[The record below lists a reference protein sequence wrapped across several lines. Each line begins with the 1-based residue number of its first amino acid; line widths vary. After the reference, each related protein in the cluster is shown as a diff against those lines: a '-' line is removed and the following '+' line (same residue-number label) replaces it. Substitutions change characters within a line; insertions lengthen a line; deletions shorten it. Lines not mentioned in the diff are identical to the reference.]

1 MRLSFFCDFLCVKL
15 RLNEVN
21 HAVAM
26 KNWVAQVKW
35 HKKIEQELK
44 GLDLSPPVAVA
55 VGGGSEMLGLLQASV
70 DWVDRVCLIV
80 SDSQAAE
87 STAAAIREV
96 SGLLSKTE
104 REVVMVPEVQGE
116 RRSWI
121 PENEAL
127 RAAAMTRAL
136 ARRPAVFVGS
146 ATAFLNSAPKPV
158 EFARQRF
165 ALAPGEETFSPEK
178 LAERLIE
185 LDYDNEVEVRVPG
198 EFAKRG
204 GIVDIF
210 SPLYEYP
217 VRIEYFGEEIE
228 SIRFFDPETQ
238 RSLKDCDCFE
248 VVPRGLNIL
257 GSGEDST
264 SFLDYLTSY
273 IPFMVWHPRVIEE
286 HLARFADSEF
296 QRKWAE
302 FSDTYRQ
309 RIIEIAPPEEF
320 SSGGDVA
327 LEWLPLDERAF
338 FAAPEI
344 GEETSLLHW
353 QMLKANLLRWSSRG
367 TAIVA
372 ACGNQGEAERFRE
385 MLETDSECGGVDV
398 EIVPRRL
405 QAGFYLPNINLVVLG
420 DAEIVGTSSRSSAA
434 LEHSRYRA
442 DYRSNEERPL
452 MEGDYAVHAT
462 QGIAIYHGIKEI
474 EANGV
479 LQEVMALE
487 FADEAR
493 LYVPIEQSWLVSRYI
508 GTARKPP
515 KLSRIGGASWK
526 KAREAAAD
534 SAYDLAAELIRVE
547 AMRQNAKGFSFE
559 EDPHWERP
567 FAAAFPFSETPD
579 QSRAIQEML
588 EDMARPEP
596 MDRLL
601 CGDVGYG
608 KTEVAMRG
616 AFRTV
621 TNGRQVALLVPT
633 TLLAQ
638 QHFYAFRQRMV
649 EYPVNIEMISRFR
662 SEAEQREILERTAEG
677 RIDILI
683 GTHRLLQSDVIFN
696 DLGLIVIDEEQRF
709 GVRAKEKLKQMR
721 ARVDIL
727 TMTATPIPRTLYF
740 SLSGIRNLSTI
751 MTPPAERLPVTTV
764 VAQAE
769 DDLIRRAVLRELERA
784 GQVFFL
790 HNRVRSIE
798 VEYNRLQRIVPE
810 ARIAVA
816 HGQMRGHELE
826 EAMQAYLQ
834 GKVDVLVCTTIIESG
849 LDIPNANTIIIQ
861 DADRFGLAEL
871 YQLRGRVGRYHH
883 QAYAYLL
890 LSPLGA
896 PAKNARERLAAIRQY
911 TRLGAGMNLALR
923 DLEIRGAGNILGT
936 RQSGHIA
943 AVGFDFYCELLHEA
957 VARLKKQP
965 LPRGAKAVNVSLPGI
980 QFGVVDGEDRGRG
993 YPEPAGI
1000 PAWYVESEQL
1010 RLEYYRR
1017 LSKLTQ
1023 EADRDELEDELKDRF
1038 GSLPRAVQT
1047 MLEIARLRLLAARRN
1062 IFSVSVRKRKI
1073 LLETE
1078 EGLIKNKN
1086 NRLPLLE
1093 AEEPLSQL
1101 SEIIEYLRES

>member
-1 MRLSFFCDFLCVKL
+1 M
-15 RLNEVN
+15 
-21 HAVAM
+21 
-26 KNWVAQVKW
+26 
-35 HKKIEQELK
+35 I
-44 GLDLSPPVAVA
+44 
-55 VGGGSEMLGLLQASV
+55 GLLETAV
-70 DWVDRVCLIV
+70 DWVDQVCLIV
-80 SDSQAAE
+80 SDSHAAE
-87 STAAAIREV
+87 AAAAAIREV
-96 SGLLSKTE
+96 SCLLSKTE
-104 REVVMVPEVQGE
+104 REVVMVPEVQGEE

-127 RAAAMTRAL
+127 RAAAMTRAQSG
-136 ARRPAVFVGS
+136 RPAVFVGS
-146 ATAFLNSAPKPV
+146 AAAFLSSAPKPAD
-158 EFARQRF
+158 FARQRF
-165 ALAPGEETFSPEK
+165 SLVAGEAVFSPEK
-178 LAERLIE
+178 LAERLVE
-185 LDYDNEVEVRVPG
+185 LDYDNEVEVRAPG

-217 VRIEYFGEEIE
+217 VRIEYFGEEVE
-228 SIRFFDPETQ
+228 GIRFFDPETQ
-238 RSLKDCDCFE
+238 RSFKDCDCFE

-257 GSGEDST
+257 GSDET
-264 SFLDYLTSY
+264 AISFLDYLPAEA
-273 IPFMVWHPRVIEE
+273 PFMVWHPYLIGE
-286 HLARFADSEF
+286 HMDRFADAES
-296 QRKWAE
+296 RGKWADFLDFHRE
-302 FSDTYRQ
+302 
-309 RIIEIAPPEEF
+309 RIIEIAPPEEL
-320 SSGGDVA
+320 SKGGDVV

-338 FAAPEI
+338 FADPGI

-353 QMLKANLLRWSSRG
+353 QMLKANLQRWSSQG
-367 TAIVA
+367 ATVVA
-372 ACGNQGEAERFRE
+372 ACGNQGEAQRFRE
-385 MLETDSECGGVDV
+385 MLETDSECEGVEV
-398 EIVPRRL
+398 EIVPSRL
-405 QAGFYLPNINLVVLG
+405 QAGFYLPNINLTVLG
-420 DAEIVGTSSRSSAA
+420 DAELVGTASRSPAA
-434 LEHSRYRA
+434 FERSRYRA
-442 DYRSNEERPL
+442 DYRSDEERPL

-462 QGIAIYHGIKEI
+462 QGIAIFHGIKEI

-493 LYVPIEQSWLVSRYI
+493 LYVPIEQSWLVTRYI
-508 GTARKPP
+508 GTTRKPP

-547 AMRQNAKGFSFE
+547 AMRRNAEGFSFE

-567 FAAAFPFSETPD
+567 FAAAFPFPETPD
-579 QSRAIQEML
+579 QSRAIQEVL

-649 EYPVNIEMISRFR
+649 EYPVNIEMLSRFR
-662 SEAEQREILERTAEG
+662 TEAEQREILERTAEG
-677 RIDILI
+677 GIDILI
-683 GTHRLLQSDVIFN
+683 GTHRLLQSDVVFN

-764 VAQAE
+764 VAQAD

-798 VEYNRLQRIVPE
+798 AEYNRLLRIVPE
-810 ARIAVA
+810 ARVAVA

-834 GKVDVLVCTTIIESG
+834 GRVDVLVCTTIIESG

-896 PAKNARERLAAIRQY
+896 PVKNARDRLAAIRQY

-957 VARLKKQP
+957 VARLKEQP
-965 LPRGAKAVNVSLPGI
+965 LPRGAKAVEVSLPGI
-980 QFGVVDGEDRGRG
+980 QFGVAVGEGRG
-993 YPEPAGI
+993 CEPLEPAVI

-1017 LSKLTQ
+1017 LSKLKR
-1023 EADRDELEDELKDRF
+1023 ESERDELEDELKDRF
-1038 GSLPRAVQT
+1038 GPLPREVQT
-1047 MLEIARLRLLAARRN
+1047 MLEIARLRLLAAERN
-1062 IFSVSVRKRKI
+1062 IFSVSVRKQKI
-1073 LLETE
+1073 LLETN
-1078 EGLIKNKN
+1078 EGLVKNKH
-1086 NRLPLLE
+1086 NRLPRLE
-1093 AEEPLSQL
+1093 SEEPLPRL
-1101 SEIIEYLRES
+1101 CEIIEYLRES